1 MDRRHRRADTT
12 ESAAESQDRTNRT
25 KNHKR
30 PPSGGFDSREKRS
43 LFIKAESD
51 ETPQCSVCGNQT
63 PPNPL
68 PVGSFWKPSPTEP
81 SLRDAAVVC
90 GKRAVFVLSAQ
101 PNPADI
107 PSPVGSFSKTNPPN
121 FFVTFLCKV
130 LMSCT
135 LHPKSEQKSVGSF
148 GRMACFFRPPSCAQ
162 QRVRRSLGEGGLNVA
177 RLPLDIDLPSIQST
191 HPTIRCP
198 VELSLNDSK
207 AQCYPRDAARSLW
220 RTNG

>member
-1 MDRRHRRADTT
+1 MELPFSALPRIHFVGHAEPVLRFAEGSWPRRADTT

-90 GKRAVFVLSAQ
+90 GKRAEFVPTAQ
-101 PNPADI
+101 LCLRLVPAVVNPSLQTISDS
-107 PSPVGSFSKTNPPN
+107 PSSN
-121 FFVTFLCKV
+121 FKERAHSQHFVC
-130 LMSCT
+130 S
-135 LHPKSEQKSVGSF
+135 S
-148 GRMACFFRPPSCAQ
+148 
-162 QRVRRSLGEGGLNVA
+162 
-177 RLPLDIDLPSIQST
+177 
-191 HPTIRCP
+191 
-198 VELSLNDSK
+198 
-207 AQCYPRDAARSLW
+207 
-220 RTNG
+220 